1 MKAGIRT
8 AVVAALRP
16 AALAAAVLAL
26 LAGIL
31 GMHVLTAGHSAHAT
45 PASTA
50 AKHAGH
56 AGAAHD
62 GDAHPRAGDHAVG
75 HSHDGHTGQGA
86 QPAAGSFTASGSC
99 SSGCP
104 GAEEAGAAC
113 VPLVPAGSPAVAPPP
128 ATSAAPLYL
137 AAGARSTAYNYIPS
151 GPTPCELSISRT

>member
-16 AALAAAVLAL
+16 AALAAAVLSL

-31 GMHVLTAGHSAHAT
+31 GMHVLTAGHAAHAT
-45 PASTA
+45 PASTVA
-50 AKHAGH
+50 AHAGH

-62 GDAHPRAGDHAVG
+62 GDARPQAGDPAVG
-75 HSHDGHTGQGA
+75 HSHDGHPGQAA
-86 QPAAGSFTASGSC
+86 QPMDESFTASGSC

-113 VPLVPAGSPAVAPPP
+113 IPLVPAGSPAVATPP

-137 AAGARSTAYNYIPS
+137 AAAARCTAYNYIPS